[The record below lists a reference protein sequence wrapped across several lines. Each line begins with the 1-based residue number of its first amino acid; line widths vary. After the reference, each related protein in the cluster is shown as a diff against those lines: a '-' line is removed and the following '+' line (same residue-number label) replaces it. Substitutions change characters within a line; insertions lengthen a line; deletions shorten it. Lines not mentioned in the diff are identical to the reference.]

1 MSLPSQAWS
10 DIDFER
16 DGKQVD
22 HVFIP
27 HSVNRSAYGNVAIPI
42 VVLKRGAG
50 PTILLTAGNH
60 GDEFEGQIV
69 ACRIA
74 RRLEAADIR
83 GRLIIIP
90 GLNFPA
96 AQNGTRVSPLDSGNL
111 NRAFPGDPKGTV
123 TQQIAYYLHTVL
135 MPMADIVVDL
145 HSGGSSLDYLPTA
158 FTNLSGER
166 NIDSAAIAAMRA
178 FGAPMCMVFKDDGD
192 TRRAFSSA
200 HQNECIY
207 LSTELGGTGC
217 VNVDNSSFS
226 YAGTVRVLKHFGL
239 LTGDTVL
246 QPIRNAQRDPLR
258 AGARIAPTS
267 DATVAGIF
275 EPSFKLG
282 DEVRAGA
289 LAGFAYRP
297 GAADFRARAFLF
309 QGGWLCHLPA
319 LSGAGAGGRLHRPH
333 GDRFRRF
340 PVVNIEAAAGEF
352 VRSFSQTDLVL
363 YAGTNLPCPPQAAC
377 NPEALGMMPVIGS
390 RADKQQPN
398 VGLLAEIEV
407 AAAAMLCGIF
417 GGEFAEA
424 RFLSCSRQILPCSS
438 RF

>member
-10 DIDFER
+10 DIDFAR

-96 AQNGTRVSPLDSGNL
+96 AQSGSRVSPLDAGNL

-123 TQQIAYYLHTVL
+123 TQQIAYYVHTVL

-158 FTNLSGER
+158 FTNLSGQR
-166 NIDSAAIAAMRA
+166 DIDSAAIAAMRA

-217 VNVDNSSFS
+217 VNVDNLSFS

-246 QPIRNAQRDPLR
+246 QPIRNAEHTRFVQVPDRSYHLH
-258 AGARIAPTS
+258 
-267 DATVAGIF
+267 ATVAGIF

-289 LAGFAYRP
+289 LAGLTYTQERP
-297 GAADFRARAFLF
+297 TSEPVPSHFKADGFVICRRY
-309 QGGWLCHLPA
+309 PA
-319 LSGAGAGGRLHRPH
+319 LVQAGDCIAHTAIDFDASPW
-333 GDRFRRF
+333 
-340 PVVNIEAAAGEF
+340 
-352 VRSFSQTDLVL
+352 
-363 YAGTNLPCPPQAAC
+363 
-377 NPEALGMMPVIGS
+377 
-390 RADKQQPN
+390 
-398 VGLLAEIEV
+398 
-407 AAAAMLCGIF
+407 
-417 GGEFAEA
+417 
-424 RFLSCSRQILPCSS
+424 
-438 RF
+438 